1 MNLRPLQVAHFKPWG
16 FQRFLSCVRGAGCVT
31 VGLGTDLLNNR
42 KFMNQD
48 LLPYID
54 SLLTMRWKLV
64 VVLFLAGLCLRA
76 PIFVAPHTEGDE
88 LIYMTLVEQLESG
101 NGYTLQGSPI
111 LEQGVIDREQYD
123 HPLFFHPPGGI
134 ALFRLFVRPFGAW
147 GYPLVQLFSYALFF
161 WSMMFLARSLK
172 VTASDLGLALVA
184 ALSAFN
190 PIMTH
195 VTLKFWLDGPLL
207 AFATLAFALFVRA
220 VERQSSRL
228 ALVAGLV
235 LGYASLI
242 KVTAFLV
249 VPGALLLAWPL
260 LNPAGMRNAV
270 RFALLL
276 ILPAI
281 VVQLPWE
288 LWQWQAVGS
297 PFPGWA
303 GKPSAGLIA
312 RNDYIHYLTVIRSP
326 WVYLTL
332 TPMIV
337 WTLVP
342 GILMLPLVRDDR
354 EVRRFGFACLVWIV
368 TVIGFHVAVGFL
380 GYSRVLRYIIL
391 ITPATVLLFARLLPE
406 VVQKVKG
413 ADGSPRFRGMAGV
426 AIAVALVAFV
436 LEIAAGVQAAAN
448 YQLALILP
456 LFGQI

>member
-1 MNLRPLQVAHFKPWG
+1 MTSPLLRHID
-16 FQRFLSCVRGAGCVT
+16 R
-31 VGLGTDLLNNR
+31 
-42 KFMNQD
+42 
-48 LLPYID
+48 LPA
-54 SLLTMRWKLV
+54 LRWKLV
-64 VVLFLAGLCLRA
+64 TILFLAGLCLRA

-101 NGYTLQGSPI
+101 RGYTLQGSPI

-134 ALFRLFVRPFGAW
+134 ALFWLFVKLAGVW
-147 GYPLVQLFSYALFF
+147 GYPLVQLCSYALFF
-161 WSMMFLARSLK
+161 WSMMALARSFGA
-172 VTASDLGLALVA
+172 TGSDLGLVLVA

-190 PIMTH
+190 PLMTH

-207 AFATLAFALFVRA
+207 AFATLAVVLFVRA
-220 VERQSSRL
+220 AQRQSARL
-228 ALVAGLV
+228 AFAAGLV

-249 VPGALLLAWPL
+249 VPGAFLLAWPL
-260 LNPAGMRNAV
+260 LAPSGMRNMV

-276 ILPAI
+276 LLPAAL
-281 VVQLPWE
+281 VQLPWE

-312 RNDYIHYLTVIRSP
+312 RNDYIYYLTVVRPP

-332 TPMIV
+332 TPMII

-342 GILMLPLVRDDR
+342 DVLMLPLVRDDR
-354 EVRRFGFACLVWIV
+354 EVRRLGLSCLVWIL

-391 ITPATVLLFARLLPE
+391 ITPATVLLFAGMLPG
-406 VVQKVKG
+406 VVQRLRSPDV
-413 ADGSPRFRGMAGV
+413 SPRFRMVAGP
-426 AIAVALVAFV
+426 AIIVSLLALL
-436 LEIAAGVQAAAN
+436 LEMAAGVQAAMN
-448 YQLALILP
+448 YELALILP